1 MVPPRKSERPAMTSI
16 AITSLHVERDVPFIE
31 LSVVLERRFRLEGIR
46 MRPEGSGWT
55 VLLPGEE
62 QGRNALFRPLGN
74 QATGSL
80 KREILEAF
88 RKLRPGAPRT
98 MSTD

>member
-1 MVPPRKSERPAMTSI
+1 MNPVAV
-16 AITSLHVERDVPFIE
+16 TSLHVERENPVIE
-31 LSVVLERRFRLEGIR
+31 LSVVLGRRFRLEGVHLL
-46 MRPEGSGWT
+46 PGSDDWT

-62 QGRNALFRPLGN
+62 RGGTAFFRPLGS

-88 RKLRPGAPRT
+88 RRIRPGAPR
-98 MSTD
+98 MPLQP

>member
-1 MVPPRKSERPAMTSI
+1 MTSI
-16 AITSLHVERDVPFIE
+16 AITSLHVERDTPFIE

-46 MRPEGSGWT
+46 MRPEGADWT
-55 VLLPGEE
+55 VLLPGED

-80 KREILEAF
+80 KQAILEAF
-88 RKLRPGAPRT
+88 RRTWTGAPRPSPAT
-98 MSTD
+98 

>member
-1 MVPPRKSERPAMTSI
+1 MTSI

-46 MRPEGSGWT
+46 MCPDGSSWT

-80 KREILEAF
+80 KQAILEAF
-88 RKLRPGAPRT
+88 RRIRPGAPRPK
-98 MSTD
+98 SAP